1 MKRLVTVLLA
11 AIMFVVPLTGCNGDG
26 LEIDPNRTQLYV
38 GIYEGGWGREWID
51 AMVEEFELLNPE
63 VQVIVEGKKDEF
75 TGDTLKAS
83 IASGQYDLYFTT
95 INFADFVANESDN
108 NLLLDITDAV
118 TTPLSEYG
126 ETRSIEDK
134 MDPYMQTYMKAS
146 NQNDRYYSIP
156 MYCSYY
162 NIVYDVDLFEQ
173 ESTPL
178 YFAEDGTF
186 TTGLTDTGAKAKWA
200 GQDGEIGTY
209 DDGLPVTWN
218 DFRRLINEMI
228 KYGIK
233 PFIWGSDVASYRA
246 DYFTTVWANYE
257 GKENFDLNLTFD
269 GVDTTLPGTD
279 TDESG
284 RTGLRIT
291 AENGYE
297 LQKQPGKR
305 WALEMAKYI
314 IDNNLYDGE
323 SFLADYLSAQNQY
336 LLSKYTSTTG
346 NRQRIAMLIEGGWW
360 ENESKAMQEDM
371 VARYGDEYANRR
383 FGIMTVPRFDGQENT
398 NKVLYSVTG
407 NSVGFIRKNATQ
419 PELAKEFLRFTTTDA
434 NLRLYTRMTGST
446 RAYDYELTQDDLDSM
461 SYYKQS
467 LWDIFSDEN
476 TDMVYSYGPSRLA
489 INNQAYFRGSWCWT
503 GISGG
508 RQLNEPT
515 TAFAQYGSQ
524 LTVDAYMDALYSYHS
539 DQWSRLNR

>member
-11 AIMFVVPLTGCNGDG
+11 AVMFVVPLTGCGGDG
-26 LEIDPNRTQLYV
+26 IEIDPNRTQLYV

-51 AMVEEFELLNPE
+51 AMIEEFEQLNPE
-63 VQVIVEGKKDEF
+63 VQVIAEGKKDEF

-146 NQNDRYYSIP
+146 NQNGRYYSIP

-186 TTGLTDTGAKAKWA
+186 TTGLTEKGAKAKWA
-200 GQDGEIGTY
+200 GQDGETGTY
-209 DDGLPVTWN
+209 DDGLPVTWS

-228 KYGIK
+228 KYGIT
-233 PFIWGSDVASYRA
+233 PFIWGSDVSAYRA

-323 SFLADYLSAQNQY
+323 SFLADYLSAQNRY
-336 LLSKYTSTTG
+336 LLSKYTATTG
-346 NRQRIAMLIEGGWW
+346 EKRIAMLIEGGWW

-371 VARYGDEYANRR
+371 VARFGDEYANRR
-383 FGIMTVPRFDGQENT
+383 FGIMTVPRFDGQENM

-489 INNQAYFRGSWCWT
+489 INNQAYFRGPWCWT

-524 LTVDAYMDALYSYHS
+524 LTVDAYMDALYTYHS
-539 DQWSRLNR
+539 NQWSNLNR